1 MQTNTLTIR
10 QARLQGRDGL
20 WQLTIENGRFSR
32 IESRKPHLYRKVRY
46 WTPKVDSLSRHSSS
60 RISIWT
66 PRKRQAS
73 QTGISRVR
81 CLKVLS
87 AGLNVKRC

>member
-1 MQTNTLTIR
+1 MQTNTITIR
-10 QARLQGRDGL
+10 QARLQGREGL

-32 IESRKPHLYRKVRY
+32 IESQEAAPLPLGEV
-46 WTPKVDSLSRHSSS
+46 WTLKVDSPSRHSSS